1 MSCVFATARSESAV
15 NDAKDLSAT
24 APNMTRTAAARVAC
38 SSLKTCARTWMRLKR
53 SQPLLMESLSTLY
66 LRQCSG
72 SFFGSVGAG
81 PKSSQT
87 GDVAAGSLA
96 ASSKQASLLVAHG
109 WLRPCTAFLM
119 RGRRLWS
126 GPASTASKTA

>member
-1 MSCVFATARSESAV
+1 
-15 NDAKDLSAT
+15 
-24 APNMTRTAAARVAC
+24 
-38 SSLKTCARTWMRLKR
+38 MRLKR
-53 SQPLLMESLSTLY
+53 SQPLFMESLSTLY